1 MVLCIWT
8 AYIIF
13 SCYGL
18 SNVEVDFKT
27 TYFIGKGAYVRTY
40 LDKQDEFFKAGDAV
54 TIYFDNVDKVDFSKK
69 RYQQGLAT
77 FNENLKQ
84 CKGCEEAWVLED
96 SFESWYEKWLSYV
109 KTF

>member
-1 MVLCIWT
+1 L
-8 AYIIF
+8 
-13 SCYGL
+13 YGL

-69 RYQQGLAT
+69 RYQ
-77 FNENLKQ
+77 
-84 CKGCEEAWVLED
+84 
-96 SFESWYEKWLSYV
+96 
-109 KTF
+109 